1 MPRLKTLSLFK
12 IAFLFVLIVYFK
24 NIYILIIALLYL
36 LTINYKN
43 SLFLLLLITLK
54 IFSGYF
60 YFDFLPL
67 GYVEEISSNKATI
80 NKILYKVEIYEID
93 NLESGDIVYFRS
105 LEKVDEEK
113 SLKKNIMF
121 KDDEEIKVVS
131 NFSLYKTVLNRLNEF
146 DNQGIFK
153 KLLFND
159 YVDDNELDYYL
170 GYGFCFYYLLRILY
184 FKNKYLSI
192 DLMLIYSLFFGFD
205 IKYFLLII
213 DFILSFFDFDNIE
226 NFSIKLIIVSFM
238 NEYLFLNYSILIS
251 LLFSFINVLNN
262 ENRYL
267 YLMILQSYFFNQVQ
281 LLNVFFYKYVL
292 KIRIFIFLFVLICFI
307 FKYEGIIFEFILN
320 ISSTLLKI
328 FSFSLRGKISYI
340 TLLFL
345 ILLRMIFK
353 FNNLKLIFVFILL
366 LISPLNNPFKQVSFI
381 DVGQGDAILLRGA
394 LNSYNVLIDTGST
407 YNYYKLKNYLFS
419 KGVYKINYLILSHY
433 DDDHSGNIDNL
444 KNDFKIINL
453 IDIKSDV
460 EIGDLYLENIN
471 LGEYEDENDNSLVYY
486 TLIDECSFL
495 FTGDIGKEIERL
507 IPIKTDINKI
517 NVLKVSHHGSKSSTD
532 RNFISNILP
541 DFAIISTSGMY
552 SHPHFETLNTLNDYL
567 CDIYITKND
576 KDIEFYFLGFIKLL
590 KSKQK
595 LLIFWVQY

>member
-419 KGVYKINYLILSHY
+419 KGVYKIDYLILSHY
-433 DDDHSGNIDNL
+433 DNDHSGNIDNL

-595 LLIFWVQY
+595 LLIF

>member
-419 KGVYKINYLILSHY
+419 KGVYKIDYLILSHY
-433 DDDHSGNIDNL
+433 DNDHSGNIDNL

-486 TLIDECSFL
+486 TLIDDCSFL
-495 FTGDIGKEIERL
+495 FTGDIGKEVERL

-595 LLIFWVQY
+595 LLIF